1 MRSYWKPTVVFAVR
15 LCLLPDVRP
24 NSSHVCSCNHINY
37 ESIIYT
43 SLESHT
49 VEFAC
54 TVYILCCW
62 IWSLSTK
69 KNSFFFFFFKSP
81 APDRWLYTHLWRW
94 YVKLIAL
101 KIFIIWKYLFFF
113 FFQKTWKL
121 CFTLFPNLPLSN
133 RLQIISAKKQTE
145 KKQNMTWPVWPYR

>member
-62 IWSLSTK
+62 IWSLPVPRKTH
-69 KNSFFFFFFKSP
+69 FFFKSP
-81 APDRWLYTHLWRW
+81 APDCWLYTHLWRW

-101 KIFIIWKYLFFF
+101 KIFIIWKYLFVFVF
-113 FFQKTWKL
+113 VFQKTWKL
-121 CFTLFPNLPLSN
+121 CFTSFPNLPLSN

-145 KKQNMTWPVWPYR
+145 KKQTMTWPAWPSR